1 MTEVEDRS
9 KFGSIKG
16 YSSSRYMLTFPMVSD
31 VTPMS
36 TVCLN
41 KRKTVNE

>member
-9 KFGSIKG
+9 KFGPIQG
-16 YSSSRYMLTFPMVSD
+16 NLSSRYVLTFLMLKD
-31 VTPMS
+31 VTAMS

-41 KRKTVNE
+41 KRKTVKE